1 MRNFRTLIFLLFIIF
16 NLSCKET
23 HKNITSK
30 PSSLHN
36 VAKEYK
42 ASDPAIIRVLRAMDL
57 SYFPPVLR
65 LYFEG
70 NKMIKTDYVD
80 NTTLRIKSAI
90 ENKSILLQIK
100 LLTNNDNSYVFFV
113 NAIKQDS
120 LVYNSYFYVVQY
132 SNSRVENITLYVIPE
147 DFLQILR
154 LEFKTEF
161 LYKKLGNFWAYISNQ
176 SHSALD
182 FSFYGNIALVKQ
194 CFLFTAEKKY
204 KCNAFL
210 KLIWTGQKFIF
221 KLLKDSSS
229 AGLLDEKQLDKVK
242 RFTSLQEALINP
254 EQVYILDLNGKGL
267 KTLPDQIVR
276 LKRLQILI
284 LSNNSLERLPEQIG
298 QISHLQIL
306 RADHNKLKTV
316 PKSMGNL
323 FYLQELDLS
332 HNQIAWI
339 PYEFANLKHLE
350 KLSLAYNDLD
360 VLAFNMSNLDYLFS
374 LNLSHNKF
382 SKVPYQVFNLKNLVY
397 LDLSYNPIKV
407 LPREFIDMSQLQ
419 YLIIKNTLVD
429 TSQVRYLQLKRKDL
443 KIIF

>member
-1 MRNFRTLIFLLFIIF
+1 MRDFRVFFLILLIFFYAD
-16 NLSCKET
+16 CKET
-23 HKNITSK
+23 HKNVTNK
-30 PSSLHN
+30 TLPLQT
-36 VAKEYK
+36 VKQEYK
-42 ASDPAIIRVLRAMDL
+42 NSEPAIIKILRSADL

-65 LYFEG
+65 MYFDG
-70 NKMIKTDYVD
+70 NKMIKTDYID
-80 NTTLRIKSAI
+80 NTTLRLKSAL

-100 LLTNNDNSYVFFV
+100 LLTNNNNSYVFFV

-120 LVYNSYFYVVQY
+120 LVYNSYFYVIQY
-132 SNSRVENITLYVIPE
+132 SNARIENITLYVIPE

-154 LEFKTEF
+154 LEFKTDF
-161 LYKKLGNFWAYISNQ
+161 LYKKLGNFWAYISNN
-176 SHSALD
+176 STSALD
-182 FSFYGNIALVKQ
+182 FSFYGNVALVKQ
-194 CFLFTAEKKY
+194 CFLLSSGNKY
-204 KCNAFL
+204 KCNTFL
-210 KLIWTGQKFIF
+210 KLIWTGQKFIL
-221 KLLKDSSS
+221 KLIKSNSP
-229 AGLLDEKQLDKVK
+229 AQLLDEKQLDKVK

-254 EQVYILDLNGKGL
+254 GQVYILDLSGKGI
-267 KTLPDQIVR
+267 KALPGQIVK

-284 LSNNSLERLPEQIG
+284 LSNNYLEKLPDQIG

-306 RADHNKLKTV
+306 RVDHNKLKEV

-332 HNQIAWI
+332 HNQLTWI

-350 KLSLAYNDLD
+350 KLSLAYNNLE

-382 SKVPYQVFNLKNLVY
+382 SKVPYQIFNLKNLVY
-397 LDLSYNPIKV
+397 LDLSYNPIKI

-419 YLIIKNTLVD
+419 YLIIKKTLVD
-429 TSQVRYLQLKRKDL
+429 TSQVKYLQLKRKDL